1 MSNSNNTPNPPSY
14 KDIFENQVI
23 QDEEKNKIIDETY
36 ELKNEIKDNQIQAE
50 LYRTKYDLTN
60 EDYLY
65 LLRYN
70 YCLEIWIFIISILIL
85 WGTYANKIY
94 NK

>member
-1 MSNSNNTPNPPSY
+1 MSNSNSSNSPKPPSY

-36 ELKNEIKDNQIQAE
+36 ELKNEIKDNQIHAE

-65 LLRYN
+65 LIRYD
-70 YCLEIWIFIISILIL
+70 YGLEIAVFIVSILIL
-85 WGTYANKIY
+85 WATYATKIY
-94 NK
+94 